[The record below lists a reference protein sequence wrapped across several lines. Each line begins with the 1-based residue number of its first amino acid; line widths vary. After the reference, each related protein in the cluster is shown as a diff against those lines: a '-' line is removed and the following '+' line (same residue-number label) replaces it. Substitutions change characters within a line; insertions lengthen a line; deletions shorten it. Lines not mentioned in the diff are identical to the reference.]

1 MLKKAVHTILF
12 VVIFFITVDQ
22 ANAALPKYLY
32 NLVLKV
38 NNVEVTSDANPY
50 IERATNTTYVP
61 IRFVSESLGESVSW
75 NREKQEITILSEHG
89 EIVRLTVGSKVA
101 YVNDKEKIMPSAPV
115 MPESPNRVMVPLRWV
130 SEIMGATVN
139 SALINET
146 IHVNII
152 KPHLSNIDLF

>member
-1 MLKKAVHTILF
+1 MAAVF
-12 VVIFFITVDQ
+12 CCQ
-22 ANAALPKYLY
+22 ACGTAYLQDY
-32 NLVLKV
+32 
-38 NNVEVTSDANPY
+38 
-50 IERATNTTYVP
+50 
-61 IRFVSESLGESVSW
+61 
-75 NREKQEITILSEHG
+75 REKQEITIFSEHG